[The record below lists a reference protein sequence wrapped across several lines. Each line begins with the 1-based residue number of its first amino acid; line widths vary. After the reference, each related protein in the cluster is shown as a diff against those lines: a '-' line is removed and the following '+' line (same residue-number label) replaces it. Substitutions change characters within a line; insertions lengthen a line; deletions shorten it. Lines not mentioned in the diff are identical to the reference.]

1 MLRLMHLKMREI
13 GVINQQINSNK
24 PGSFRKNLKNING
37 KTLLLRKALIKEK
50 KLQKKLDDLKKY
62 GSQSPIYNEIIENKI
77 KVKSEKEMKKK

>member
-1 MLRLMHLKMREI
+1 
-13 GVINQQINSNK
+13 
-24 PGSFRKNLKNING
+24 
-37 KTLLLRKALIKEK
+37 LIKEK